1 MANTPRGGRI
11 FVFTSYYSIHTRTI
25 IVTARKKV
33 GFEVI
38 YFARFPVYNN
48 RMKKEEIEILFR
60 RHYSRMLRLAMRM
73 LYDDEESRDVVSE
86 VFATL
91 IKTDIL
97 PKNIEGY
104 LMASVRNRCLNLL
117 EHKNVRAKFEQ
128 AYTLEMKQEG
138 QEGDDNFAEQR
149 LQQIMSYAK
158 QHLAEQTLRVFH
170 MRHIDGMKYQEIA
183 DQLGISRVMVY
194 KHLAKAMNTIREY
207 NNQKKYLEPL
217 DKGRL

>member
-1 MANTPRGGRI
+1 
-11 FVFTSYYSIHTRTI
+11 
-25 IVTARKKV
+25 
-33 GFEVI
+33 
-38 YFARFPVYNN
+38 
-48 RMKKEEIEILFR
+48 
-60 RHYSRMLRLAMRM
+60 M

-86 VFATL
+86 VFVTL

-97 PKNIEGY
+97 PKNIEEY

-117 EHKNVRAKFEQ
+117 EHKDVRAKFVQ
-128 AYTLEMKQEG
+128 AYTLEMKQNMAT
-138 QEGDDNFAEQR
+138 DDDALSYSPVEQWY
-149 LQQIMSYAK
+149 QQMMAYAK
-158 QHLAEQTLRVFH
+158 KHLTRQTLLVFH

-194 KHLAKAMNTIREY
+194 KHLAKAMITIKEY

>member
-1 MANTPRGGRI
+1 
-11 FVFTSYYSIHTRTI
+11 
-25 IVTARKKV
+25 
-33 GFEVI
+33 
-38 YFARFPVYNN
+38 
-48 RMKKEEIEILFR
+48 MKKKEIEILFQQ
-60 RHYSRMLRLAMRM
+60 HYGPMIRLAKRM

-97 PKNIEGY
+97 PKNMEGY

-117 EHKNVRAKFEQ
+117 EHKDVRAKFEQ
-128 AYTLEMKQEG
+128 AYTLEMKQNMVT
-138 QEGDDNFAEQR
+138 DDDTISYTSVEQWY
-149 LQQIMSYAK
+149 QQMMAYAK
-158 QHLAEQTLRVFH
+158 KHLTEQTLLVFR

-194 KHLAKAMNTIREY
+194 KHLTKAMNTIKEY

>member
-1 MANTPRGGRI
+1 
-11 FVFTSYYSIHTRTI
+11 
-25 IVTARKKV
+25 
-33 GFEVI
+33 
-38 YFARFPVYNN
+38 
-48 RMKKEEIEILFR
+48 MKKEKIERFHEAERRDHARMGCAEARKRSDEIQILFR
-60 RHYSRMLRLAMRM
+60 QHYSQMIRLAKRM

-97 PKNIEGY
+97 PKNMEGY

-117 EHKNVRAKFEQ
+117 EHKDVRAKFEH
-128 AYTLEMKQEG
+128 AYTLEMKQNAAT
-138 QEGDDNFAEQR
+138 DDDAISYTSVEQWYQQMMAFAKR
-149 LQQIMSYAK
+149 NLS
-158 QHLAEQTLRVFH
+158 EQTLLVFR

-183 DQLGISRVMVY
+183 DLLGISRVMVY
-194 KHLAKAMNTIREY
+194 KHLAKAINTIKEY

>member
-1 MANTPRGGRI
+1 
-11 FVFTSYYSIHTRTI
+11 
-25 IVTARKKV
+25 
-33 GFEVI
+33 
-38 YFARFPVYNN
+38 
-48 RMKKEEIEILFR
+48 MKKEEIEILFR
-60 RHYSRMLRLAMRM
+60 QHYGQMIRQAKRM

-91 IKTDIL
+91 IKTNIL
-97 PKNIEGY
+97 PKNMESY

-117 EHKNVRAKFEQ
+117 EHKDVRAKFEQ
-128 AYTLEMKQEG
+128 AYTLEIRQES
-138 QEGDDNFAEQR
+138 QADYNEFTSTLVEQQ
-149 LQQIMSYAK
+149 LQQIMAYAK
-158 QHLAEQTLRVFH
+158 QHLSEQTLLVFH

-194 KHLAKAMNTIREY
+194 KHLAKAMNTIKEY

>member
-1 MANTPRGGRI
+1 
-11 FVFTSYYSIHTRTI
+11 
-25 IVTARKKV
+25 
-33 GFEVI
+33 
-38 YFARFPVYNN
+38 
-48 RMKKEEIEILFR
+48 MKKEKIEILFR
-60 RHYSRMLRLAMRM
+60 QHYGPMIRLAKRM

-97 PKNIEGY
+97 PKNMEGY

-117 EHKNVRAKFEQ
+117 EHKDVRAKFEQ
-128 AYTLEMKQEG
+128 AYTLEMKQNMVT
-138 QEGDDNFAEQR
+138 DDDTISYTSVEQWY
-149 LQQIMSYAK
+149 QQMMAYAK
-158 QHLAEQTLRVFH
+158 KHLTEQTLLVFR

-194 KHLAKAMNTIREY
+194 KHLTKAMNTIKEY

>member
-1 MANTPRGGRI
+1 
-11 FVFTSYYSIHTRTI
+11 
-25 IVTARKKV
+25 
-33 GFEVI
+33 
-38 YFARFPVYNN
+38 
-48 RMKKEEIEILFR
+48 MKKKEIEILFQQ
-60 RHYSRMLRLAMRM
+60 HYGPMIRLAKRM

-97 PKNIEGY
+97 PKNMEGY

-117 EHKNVRAKFEQ
+117 EHKDVRAKFEQ
-128 AYTLEMKQEG
+128 AYQNMVT
-138 QEGDDNFAEQR
+138 DDDTISYTSVEQWY
-149 LQQIMSYAK
+149 QQMMAYAK
-158 QHLAEQTLRVFH
+158 KHLTEQTLLVFR

-194 KHLAKAMNTIREY
+194 KHLTKAMNTIKEY

>member
-1 MANTPRGGRI
+1 M
-11 FVFTSYYSIHTRTI
+11 
-25 IVTARKKV
+25 
-33 GFEVI
+33 EVI
-38 YFARFPVYNN
+38 FYAPFPVYKN
-48 RMKKEEIEILFR
+48 RMKKEEIGILFR
-60 RHYSRMLRLAMRM
+60 QHYGPMIRLAKRM

-97 PKNIEGY
+97 PKNMEGY

-117 EHKNVRAKFEQ
+117 EHKDVRAKFEH
-128 AYTLEMKQEG
+128 AYTLEMKRNAAT
-138 QEGDDNFAEQR
+138 DDDAISYTSVEQWY
-149 LQQIMSYAK
+149 QQIMSFAK
-158 QHLAEQTLRVFH
+158 QHLSAQTLRVFR

-183 DQLGISRVMVY
+183 DQLDISRVMVY

>member
-1 MANTPRGGRI
+1 
-11 FVFTSYYSIHTRTI
+11 
-25 IVTARKKV
+25 
-33 GFEVI
+33 
-38 YFARFPVYNN
+38 
-48 RMKKEEIEILFR
+48 MKKEKIEILFR
-60 RHYSRMLRLAMRM
+60 QHYGPMIRLAKRM

-97 PKNIEGY
+97 PKNMEGY

-117 EHKNVRAKFEQ
+117 EHKDVRAKFEQ
-128 AYTLEMKQEG
+128 AYTLEMKQNMVT
-138 QEGDDNFAEQR
+138 DDDTISYTSVEQWY
-149 LQQIMSYAK
+149 QQMMAYAK
-158 QHLAEQTLRVFH
+158 KHLTRQTLLVFH

-194 KHLAKAMNTIREY
+194 KHLTKAMNTIREY
-207 NNQKKYLEPL
+207 NNQNKYLEPL

>member
-1 MANTPRGGRI
+1 
-11 FVFTSYYSIHTRTI
+11 
-25 IVTARKKV
+25 
-33 GFEVI
+33 
-38 YFARFPVYNN
+38 
-48 RMKKEEIEILFR
+48 MKKKEIEILFQQ
-60 RHYSRMLRLAMRM
+60 HYGPMIRLAKRM

-97 PKNIEGY
+97 PKNMEGY

-117 EHKNVRAKFEQ
+117 EHKDVRAKFEQ
-128 AYTLEMKQEG
+128 AYTLEMKQNMVT
-138 QEGDDNFAEQR
+138 DDDTISYTSVEQWY
-149 LQQIMSYAK
+149 QQMMAYAK
-158 QHLAEQTLRVFH
+158 KHLTEQTLLVFR

-194 KHLAKAMNTIREY
+194 KHLTKAMNTIREY

>member
-1 MANTPRGGRI
+1 
-11 FVFTSYYSIHTRTI
+11 
-25 IVTARKKV
+25 
-33 GFEVI
+33 
-38 YFARFPVYNN
+38 
-48 RMKKEEIEILFR
+48 MKKKEIEILFQQ
-60 RHYSRMLRLAMRM
+60 HYGPMIRLAKRM

-97 PKNIEGY
+97 PKNMEGY

-117 EHKNVRAKFEQ
+117 EHKDVRAKFEH
-128 AYTLEMKQEG
+128 AYTQEMKQNVAT
-138 QEGDDNFAEQR
+138 DDDAFSYSSVEQR
-149 LQQIMSYAK
+149 YQQMMIFAK
-158 QHLAEQTLRVFH
+158 RNLSEQTLQVFR

-194 KHLAKAMNTIREY
+194 KYLAKAMNTIKEY